1 MNRRSEI
8 VTTRAASIET
18 YVDGSGPAVVV
29 IPSYGRDGGEDF
41 DPLSAALVDA
51 GYRVLRPQPRGIARS
66 AGPMTGVGFDDMAH
80 DIAAVILAA
89 ASGKTVAPE
98 VNTAPMR
105 AGDLSLPDDE
115 RLAAL
120 RLAFFAPGQ
129 DASIWL
135 AGWYPDTLAMQV
147 DCVQHADV
155 ARYRGADSAPV
166 FEIIAALDPFHR
178 RDEWADPR
186 TSYGERITS
195 TVIADASHALFPEQ
209 PDAVSAAIVGY
220 LRK

>member
-1 MNRRSEI
+1 
-8 VTTRAASIET
+8 
-18 YVDGSGPAVVV
+18 
-29 IPSYGRDGGEDF
+29 
-41 DPLSAALVDA
+41 
-51 GYRVLRPQPRGIARS
+51 
-66 AGPMTGVGFDDMAH
+66 
-80 DIAAVILAA
+80 
-89 ASGKTVAPE
+89 
-98 VNTAPMR
+98 
-105 AGDLSLPDDE
+105 
-115 RLAAL
+115 
-120 RLAFFAPGQ
+120 
-129 DASIWL
+129 
-135 AGWYPDTLAMQV
+135 MQV

-155 ARYRGADSAPV
+155 ARYRGANSAPV